1 MSKFLFRFLIAA
13 IGGMVIF
20 VGGILLGKFSSIN
33 CHQALGAGF
42 FTMIGLYCL
51 LSPVIWLK
59 IRHIFCELD
68 WAEECGRIYDRIPV
82 VYRHSF
88 WILFGFINLAFLFHT
103 INFMWGNEDW
113 AAVRYAVNPEES
125 LARGAFAAYWLQE
138 LLFEGKILPVI
149 NNLWA
154 FAGLS
159 LAGVLLAIYWRI
171 PRQTWQVVL
180 IGLIATVTPYAL
192 AVLYSVKTSLGVLF
206 LPAIVLMAV
215 LLAERRG
222 QNDFHT
228 YFYNIISVFLFVWA
242 LGVYMPVINLI
253 AIAFLGRILLS
264 VITDDMDIKAA
275 AEQTKQGIANFTAAV
290 MIYWLILLLLR
301 EIRILAP
308 LYVDSFHVANPL
320 WRLPQVLSYAFLQFV
335 QPLPFM
341 DIAYKICY
349 TLFALF
355 ALFAFIFK
363 APSAKVAVRG
373 LALLPLLLLA
383 SVWALAFATL
393 PETQL
398 VQSGFLGMPFLFAL
412 LFAMVLSVAHEESLL
427 RRIVFVFSILLIFM
441 NFIRIAY
448 AEKVWKFGWDAE
460 TKLAER
466 IITRLEKMPEF
477 DINRQYKLLQ
487 IGEKSLRSKYYRR
500 GPFEINNG
508 ELLGYA
514 FYPAGKAKD
523 AYNFF
528 YQTDFL
534 SDDVQDQALKIPEI
548 RQYLL
553 QTARAWPAPES
564 LFIYGSYIVFVL
576 DEVQLALVQKKL
588 DEY

>member
-1 MSKFLFRFLIAA
+1 MFRFLIAA
-13 IGGMVIF
+13 IGGVIVF
-20 VGGILLGKFSSIN
+20 VGGILLGKFSLITY
-33 CHQALGAGF
+33 HQALGAGL
-42 FTMIGLYCL
+42 FTMMGLCCL
-51 LSPVIWLK
+51 LSPTVWLK
-59 IRHIFCELD
+59 VRHVCCDLD
-68 WAEECGRIYDRIPV
+68 WAEECGRIYERIPV

-113 AAVRYAVNPEES
+113 AAVRYAVNPDES
-125 LARGAFAAYWLQE
+125 IMRGAFAVYWLQE
-138 LLFEGKILPVI
+138 LLFDGKILPVI

-159 LAGVLLAIYWRI
+159 IAGVLLAVYWKI
-171 PRQTWQVVL
+171 PQQTWQVVL
-180 IGLIATVTPYAL
+180 IGLIATVTPYTL

-206 LPAIVLMAV
+206 LPAMVMMAV
-215 LLAERRG
+215 LFAEKRG
-222 QNDFHT
+222 QSDFYT
-228 YFYNIISVFLFVWA
+228 YFYNIVSVFLFVWV

-275 AEQTKQGIANFTAAV
+275 ADQVKQGIANFTAAV
-290 MIYWLILLLLR
+290 MIYWLILLLFR
-301 EIRILAP
+301 ETQVLAP
-308 LYVDSFHVANPL
+308 LYIDSFHVATPL

-341 DIAYKICY
+341 DLAYKICY
-349 TLFALF
+349 ALF
-355 ALFAFIFK
+355 AVLGLFVLIFK
-363 APSAKVAVRG
+363 APSAKAAARG
-373 LALLPLLLLA
+373 LCLLPLLLLA

-398 VQSGFLGMPFLFAL
+398 VQSGFLGLPFLFAL
-412 LFAMVLSVAHEESLL
+412 LVTMMLCVSREGSLL
-427 RRIVFVFSILLIFM
+427 RRIVCVFSILLIFM

-477 DINRQYKLLQ
+477 DINRQYQLLQ

-500 GPFEINNG
+500 GSFEINNG
-508 ELLGYA
+508 ELLEYA

-534 SDDVQDQALKIPEI
+534 SDDVYDQALKIPEI

-553 QTARAWPAPES
+553 QTARAWPAQES
-564 LFIYGSYIVFVL
+564 LFIYGSYIVLVL
-576 DEVQLALVQKKL
+576 DEAQLALVQKKL